1 MLGINALGM
10 PKDHCLFLL
19 KINHLAKSAAEHN
32 ASWVTV
38 SSTTVFDFGQ
48 YADRQKPA
56 IHAPVPTWV
65 NLFHPLGFVRIAA
78 IMLLGHSILN
88 GEPREGTGAAFTGLN
103 PVTGARLDPVYHFA
117 STEDIDLAANL
128 AEEAFGIYAKLPGA
142 EKGRFLRHI
151 ATGIESI
158 ASELV
163 ERAHQETALPE
174 KRLQGEVARTVNQL
188 RLFAQ
193 VVEEGSWAMARI
205 DPAEPQ
211 RMPLPRADIRSVL
224 RPLGPVAVFGSS
236 NFPLAFSVAGGD
248 TASALAAGNPVIVK
262 AHSSH
267 PGTSEMVGQVICRSL
282 RECCLPAGIFALIYG
297 SGAQLGSALVQHPA
311 IKAVGFT
318 GSISAGKALMQL
330 AAERSE
336 PIPCFMEMSS
346 TNPLFVLPEALR
358 TRGIEIAKGLF
369 ASFTLGVGQFCTKP
383 GLIFLP
389 RNKDAD
395 ALVAE
400 LVAHVRQASPSP
412 MLTEGICKSYKS
424 GVARRQGHG
433 GVEILAQPSQEIKGA
448 SHVSPVLFQVKGSEL
463 LRDPELMK
471 EIFGP
476 STLIVRYADRQE
488 LIALVYSL
496 EGQLTATLH
505 GTDADIAAFADLVAI
520 LERKAGRLV
529 VNGYPTG
536 VEVCHAMVHGGP
548 YPATSN
554 SRHTSVGTQAI
565 YRFARP
571 VCFQDFPQAA
581 LPDELK
587 DENPLG
593 IWRLINGAFTR
604 DPL

>member
-1 MLGINALGM
+1 M
-10 PKDHCLFLL
+10 PWYANGRRYF
-19 KINHLAKSAAEHN
+19 
-32 ASWVTV
+32 V
-38 SSTTVFDFGQ
+38 SIES
-48 YADRQKPA
+48 
-56 IHAPVPTWV
+56 
-65 NLFHPLGFVRIAA
+65 
-78 IMLLGHSILN
+78 IMLTGHSLLN
-88 GEPREGTGAAFTGLN
+88 GEPQQGTGTAFTGCN
-103 PVTGARLDPVYHFA
+103 PATGERLDPVYHCA
-117 STEDIDLAANL
+117 STEDVDRAANL
-128 AEEAFGIYAKLPGA
+128 AEEAFAIYSRLPGT
-142 EKGRFLRHI
+142 EKGRFLLHI
-151 ATGIESI
+151 AAGIESI
-158 ASELV
+158 APELV

-193 VVEEGSWAMARI
+193 VLEEGSWAMARI

-211 RMPLPRADIRSVL
+211 RTPLPRADIRSVL
-224 RPLGPVAVFGSS
+224 RPLGPVAVFGAS

-262 AHSSH
+262 AHSAH

-282 RECCLPAGIFALIYG
+282 RECGLPAGTFALIFG
-297 SGAQLGSALVQHPA
+297 SGAQVGSALVQHPA
-311 IKAVGFT
+311 IKAMGFT
-318 GSISAGKALMQL
+318 GSLSAGKALIQL
-330 AAERSE
+330 AAERPE

-358 TRGIEIAKGLF
+358 TRGAEIAKGLF

-389 RNKDAD
+389 RNEDAD
-395 ALVAE
+395 VLVAE
-400 LVAHVRQASPSP
+400 LVAHVQQASPSP

-424 GVARRQGHG
+424 GVARRQGHD
-433 GVEILAQPSQEIKGA
+433 GVEILSQPSLKINGA
-448 SHVSPVLFQVKGSEL
+448 VHVSPALFQVKGSEL
-463 LRDPELMK
+463 LRNPELMK

-476 STLIVRYADRQE
+476 SALIVRYADRQE
-488 LIALVYSL
+488 LIALVYAL

-505 GTDADIAAFADLVAI
+505 GTDDDIADFADLVAI

-548 YPATSN
+548 YPATSD

-571 VCFQDFPQAA
+571 VCYQDFPQAA

-604 DPL
+604 EPL